1 MDFPAPG
8 VRFLNINV
16 SNFDAWKLDGIAML
30 ADAREAMT
38 PSTRAGRRRLAGG
51 WGAQIESVQSRQLK
65 ETQRVYQ
72 AVWQEKAFVPE
83 DRRSSRSRIGV
94 SRISPDHRL
103 HPDPEQ
109 RPGVLN
115 ETLPADAVI
124 VAAAGSLPGD
134 LQRVWRNRAPITW
147 STATPAWDMKST
159 PRWA

>member
-1 MDFPAPG
+1 VIGVGTRFSDFTTASKWIFQHPE

-38 PSTRAGRRRLAGG
+38 ALDAALADSGWQAG

-72 AVWQEKAFVPE
+72 AVWQEILCPG

-94 SRISPDHRL
+94 SRVPPDHRL

-109 RPGVLN
+109 RPWGT
-115 ETLPADAVI
+115 E
-124 VAAAGSLPGD
+124 
-134 LQRVWRNRAPITW
+134 
-147 STATPAWDMKST
+147 
-159 PRWA
+159 